1 MEATEEP
8 SGACSGQGVKRDT
21 TDYVISLCVNLA
33 FWRRL
38 ELDLRALDGSG
49 ADVLRG
55 SRLATGPS
63 VWPPLPL
70 PTGLSHFLSGAAGTL
85 PHTQHSSLPGVRFI
99 PGKRGAP
106 VSSSQFTCHPQGK
119 RLEKDVMVRIA
130 DRLELYIS
138 CILK

>member
-106 VSSSQFTCHPQGK
+106 VSSSQFTCHPQAS
-119 RLEKDVMVRIA
+119 V
-130 DRLELYIS
+130 
-138 CILK
+138 